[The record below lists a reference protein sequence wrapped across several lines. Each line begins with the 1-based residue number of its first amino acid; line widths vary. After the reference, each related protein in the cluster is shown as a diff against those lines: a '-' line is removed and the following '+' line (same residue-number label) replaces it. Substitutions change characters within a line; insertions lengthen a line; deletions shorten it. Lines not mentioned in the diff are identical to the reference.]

1 IRPAELIARLVQPLN
16 GSPGRST
23 VSTLWTTNGPPV
35 LRPVSDGWPGRPS
48 VSSSFPSGEN
58 FRTVWSPLST
68 VHTESSGP
76 TVSPC
81 GLVNSAPPQAV
92 MNVPSGSYTSTLES
106 YLVSR
111 YTRSTESVPTADTS
125 RWEIPAGS
133 FSHRASTSYL
143 KSAACGKSAACVTV
157 VSPRIALSPSVSWR
171 PGAVGLGAGGIGA
184 GRRGAEPW
192 QRAAL
197 PGVVEH
203 DLDRQADGEIAV
215 VGPDDVGHD
224 PRALVELD
232 VGEDERRAV
241 LISALAAVV
250 DGVAV
255 DASAARRREPFGVQ
269 ARAFRADSARV
280 PDHAAAVQAALE
292 QQPAR
297 RRRGPELLRLRI
309 DRRRGR
315 WQGLVLRAH
324 ASSRPRMSVAAAD
337 RVPSDPPLPCASAI
351 SQSGTCT
358 APLASPRSC
367 RTASITFVIPP
378 RFTGWLLHSPP
389 PSVLKGSLPCGASRL
404 PSATNAPPL
413 PFSQNPRS
421 SIVCSTVIVNE
432 S

>member
-1 IRPAELIARLVQPLN
+1 MRPAELIARLVQPLN

-23 VSTLWTTNGPPV
+23 VSTLWTMNGPPG

-76 TVSPC
+76 TVRPC
-81 GLVNSAPPQAV
+81 GLVKSAPPQAV

-111 YTRSTESVPTADTS
+111 YTRSRESVPTADTS
-125 RWEIPAGS
+125 RWEISSGS

-143 KSAACGKSAACVTV
+143 KPAGRGAV
-157 VSPRIALSPSVSWR
+157 VSPRIASCPSVNQPE
-171 PGAVGLGAGGIGA
+171 PG
-184 GRRGAEPW
+184 

-197 PGVVEH
+197 SGVVEH
-203 DLDRQADGEIAV
+203 HLDRRFDGEFS
-215 VGPDDVGHD
+215 VGGADDIGQH

-232 VGEDERRAV
+232 VGQHERRAAGV
-241 LISALAAVV
+241 RALAAMV

-255 DASAARRREPFGVQ
+255 DAPAARRLEPFGVQ
-269 ARAFRADSARV
+269 ARAVRADHARV
-280 PDHAAAVQAALE
+280 PDHAAAVQAALQ

-297 RRRGPELLRLRI
+297 RRRGPEILRLGV
-309 DRRRGR
+309 DRGR
-315 WQGLVLRAH
+315 GRRQGLGVLVVTHVVSHVFAH
-324 ASSRPRMSVAAAD
+324 ESSLPRTSVAAAD
-337 RVPSDPPLPCASAI
+337 REPSDPPLPCASAI
-351 SQSGTCT
+351 SQSGTYT
-358 APLASPRSC
+358 GPFASPRNC

-389 PSVLKGSLPCGASRL
+389 PSVLTGSLPCGASRP
-404 PSATNAPPL
+404 PSAANAPPL
-413 PFSQNPRS
+413 PFSQKPRS
-421 SIVCSTVIVNE
+421 SIVCSTVIVKE